1 MRTLPERT
9 LQLASTSGLRVTRA
23 LPMTRVGRPLHIH
36 GAITLRSKLFLILA
50 FFGTAPSVRAQELVS
65 DGLDQ
70 RFEALNAVF
79 RFRNDLR
86 DSGTVI
92 AKCRLFDVE
101 RDSSRSKALD
111 TRFLSRLVLPATKDS
126 ARLKNCGESEF
137 AESGTR
143 VLWLDGIVEITR
155 AGELRPAD
163 QKQFEITFQL
173 LLGPGYREW
182 QRYLVG
188 PTGVVVLDPKAAHY
202 HYKFAGWRV
211 LEYKFLGGDFDWGT
225 DIGASAGFRRE

>member
-1 MRTLPERT
+1 MF
-9 LQLASTSGLRVTRA
+9 
-23 LPMTRVGRPLHIH
+23 
-36 GAITLRSKLFLILA
+36 RSKGFLILA
-50 FFGTAPSVRAQELVS
+50 FFWGMPSARAQELVS

-79 RFRNDLR
+79 HFRDDLR

-101 RDSSRSKALD
+101 KDSSQAKALD
-111 TRFLSRLVLPATKDS
+111 VRFRGLLVLPGTKDS
-126 ARLKNCGESEF
+126 ARLKSCGVSEF
-137 AESGTR
+137 AVSGTR

-155 AGELRPAD
+155 VGELRPAD

-188 PTGVVVLDPKAAHY
+188 ATGVVVLDPKATPY

-225 DIGASAGFRRE
+225 DIGASAGFRRR